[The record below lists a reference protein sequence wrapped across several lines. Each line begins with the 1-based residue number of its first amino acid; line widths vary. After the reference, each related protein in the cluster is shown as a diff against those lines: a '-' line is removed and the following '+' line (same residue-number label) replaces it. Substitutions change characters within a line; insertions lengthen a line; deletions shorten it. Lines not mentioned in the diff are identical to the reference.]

1 MNYVNNNA
9 MLLSQKMLDFLWKKQ
24 EVGSHNISNAETPG
38 FQSSYVTFED
48 ELKKRIGRTKG
59 KTASEIREA
68 ILSSKAQVHLTEN
81 ESVHSNGNNVNLDVE
96 SVEVAKAALQY
107 QYMLKSF
114 NDDYSRLRTVIK
126 G

>member
-1 MNYVNNNA
+1 MNYVNNNS

-24 EVGSHNISNAETPG
+24 EVGSHNIANAETPG

-48 ELKKRIGRTKG
+48 ELKRKIGRSEK
-59 KTASEIREA
+59 KTAAQIRQD
-68 ILSSKAQVHLTEN
+68 ILSTKEQIHLTEN
-81 ESVHSNGNNVNLDVE
+81 ESVHSNGNNVNVDVE
-96 SVEVAKAALQY
+96 SIEVAKAALQY

-114 NDDYSRLRTVIK
+114 NDDYNRLKTVIK